1 MMHYA
6 FTISRYN
13 RSEPLNP
20 DKELRA
26 YLQSMAIISYLRL
39 IDIKNLIFFTKIIAT
54 VRV

>member
-1 MMHYA
+1 MHYA

-13 RSEPLNP
+13 RSEPLYP
-20 DKELRA
+20 DKELCA

-39 IDIKNLIFFTKIIAT
+39 IDIKIDFFYQIIAI